1 MSYPDMMMTSP
12 NKLIMNEDQIEEV
25 LGEDD
30 GEQEQLGKEL
40 AHYRLEGNWDKVK
53 EMYHSKPKAHTIT
66 VNNSKDTALHVAVDL
81 DEEDVVEDLVNAILV
96 HDKSAL
102 EKKNEKGDTPL
113 HVAASRGFGKLCR
126 CIIGWKE
133 ERIELRTL
141 KNKKGE
147 TPLFLAALNW
157 HRQAFAYLH
166 RTGEKHRII
175 PLLELVRED
184 DGDSILHC
192 AIRREHFDLAVI
204 IVHCFPIL
212 ATLRNKK
219 EFTPLKVLAT
229 RPLAFR
235 SGIKFSWWK
244 LILYH
249 CILVEP
255 LDAEGKLKKYLKR
268 MDYTESEEMLPKNYA
283 TLYESSRSLISVVG
297 KLFLNLESCFKGDD
311 EENQSKGSEKYEDG
325 FFPPNYAVICQ
336 AIKSAYV
343 YSVGVS
349 GQVLS
354 ITKTKKNHQWS
365 NQLLKALMENP
376 YEAFTGTGGRPA
388 DLKFTIMQEI
398 NEAVNQLQNQQK
410 DEQSSPAPMTLQK
423 VDSKKTAKNP
433 NNEKD
438 SSSKKETKTHE
449 PDDDEEKMTPFLVAA
464 KYGIVELV
472 EVILTKIPSAIYNTN
487 LKNQNVLL
495 VAVISR
501 QPLVIEKLRK
511 LIWNSKPQVWENMV
525 LATDNKENTM
535 LHLAA
540 SQPLVKD
547 KPWGIAGSAL
557 QMMWEIKWFK
567 YIRDTVPE
575 HFHFRSNHDK
585 QTAGDIFAE
594 THKDLIKEGS
604 DWLKETSESCS
615 LVAALVAGV
624 SFATTSSVP
633 GGNGDNGEA
642 PLAGRPAFD
651 AFAIASLIGLCFSVT
666 GLIMF
671 LAILTSRK
679 EASDFRRSLPLKLL
693 LGLSSLFVSIVAMFV
708 AFCSGNYFLI
718 EHKYRTLLFP
728 LYTATS
734 VPVTFFAMAQF
745 PLYVDLLI
753 AIFKEVPRPNNK
765 SSHF

>member
-1 MSYPDMMMTSP
+1 
-12 NKLIMNEDQIEEV
+12 
-25 LGEDD
+25 
-30 GEQEQLGKEL
+30 
-40 AHYRLEGNWDKVK
+40 
-53 EMYHSKPKAHTIT
+53 
-66 VNNSKDTALHVAVDL
+66 DTALHVAVDL
-81 DEEDVVEDLVNAILV
+81 DEQDVVEDLVNAIVV
-96 HDKSAL
+96 HETGAL
-102 EKKNEKGDTPL
+102 NKRNEKGDTPL

-126 CIIGWKE
+126 CIIGWNE

-141 KNKKGE
+141 KNENGE

-157 HRQAFAYLH
+157 HKEAFAYLC
-166 RTGEKHRII
+166 RTGERHHVK
-175 PLLELVRED
+175 PLEELVRD
-184 DGDSILHC
+184 HDGDSILHC

-204 IVHCFPIL
+204 IVQYFPIL

-219 EFTPLKVLAT
+219 GFTPLKVLAT

-235 SGIKFSWWK
+235 SGIEFSWWK

-249 CILVEP
+249 C
-255 LDAEGKLKKYLKR
+255 
-268 MDYTESEEMLPKNYA
+268 
-283 TLYESSRSLISVVG
+283 
-297 KLFLNLESCFKGDD
+297 KLFLNLESWFKGVSD

-349 GQVLS
+349 GEVLNKV
-354 ITKTKKNHQWS
+354 TKTKKNHQWS
-365 NQLLKALMENP
+365 NQLLKALMKSP
-376 YEAFTGTGGRPA
+376 YEAFTGTGDRPA
-388 DLKFTIMQEI
+388 DSKLFINLEEINDAIMQ
-398 NEAVNQLQNQQK
+398 QQQK
-410 DEQSSPAPMTLQK
+410 QQKVEQSSPTPETTLQK
-423 VDSKKTAKNP
+423 ADSQKK
-433 NNEKD
+433 E
-438 SSSKKETKTHE
+438 KKETKALE
-449 PDDDEEKMTPFLVAA
+449 PDDDEEEKMTPFLVAA
-464 KYGIVELV
+464 KYGITELV
-472 EVILTKIPSAIYNTN
+472 EVILCGIPSAIYNTN

-495 VAVISR
+495 VAVINR
-501 QPLVIEKLRK
+501 QPLVIEKLRRI
-511 LIWNSKPQVWENMV
+511 IWNLKPQVWENMV
-525 LATDNKENTM
+525 LATDNEDNTM

-540 SQPLVKD
+540 SQPLGKD

-557 QMMWEIKWFK
+557 QMIWEIKWFK
-567 YIRDTVPE
+567 YIKDTVPE
-575 HFHFRSNHDK
+575 HFYFRSNHDK

-604 DWLKETSESCS
+604 EWLKDTSESCS

-651 AFAIASLIGLCFSVT
+651 AFAIASLIALCFSVT

-679 EASDFRRSLPLKLL
+679 EATDFRRSLPLKVL

-708 AFCSGNYFLI
+708 AFCSGHYFLI

-753 AIFKEVPRPNNK
+753 AIFKDVPWPNNK